1 MNWKSIVGTVA
12 PTIATALGGPMAGAA
27 VKFLG
32 DQFLGDENAGEKKV
46 AEFVQSATPDQ
57 LLGLKKA
64 DQEFSLKME
73 ELGVDVFK
81 LEVED
86 KKDARQNHKSSMMP
100 AVMTVV
106 LTVLI
111 AAILWALFCVPV
123 PEGAKE
129 VLFFIL
135 GIVTKEWA
143 NSLHYWYGTTKGSAD
158 KNLLINESKPK

>member
-32 DQFLGDENAGEKKV
+32 DQFLGDENASEKKV

-57 LLGLKKA
+57 LLHLKKA
-64 DQEFSLKME
+64 DQEFAIKME

-86 KKDARQNHKSSMMP
+86 KKDARRNHKDSKMP
-100 AVMTVV
+100 AIMTVV
-106 LTVLI
+106 LTLLI
-111 AAILWALFCVPV
+111 AAILWALFYVPV
-123 PEGAKE
+123 PDGAKE

-158 KNLLINESKPK
+158 KNLLINGGETK